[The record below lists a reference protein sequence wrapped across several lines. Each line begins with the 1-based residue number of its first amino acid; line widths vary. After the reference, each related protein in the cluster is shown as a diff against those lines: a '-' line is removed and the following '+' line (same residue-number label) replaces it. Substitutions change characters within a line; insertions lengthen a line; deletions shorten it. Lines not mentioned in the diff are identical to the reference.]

1 MFGEAKHPS
10 DRQWPCAA
18 ELAAAVAGASAGAD
32 HERLARLLA
41 RLVCGGAQR
50 DAWALPEAPL
60 ARRSAE
66 RAADT
71 PRQTKRLLMIPT
83 IEDVKA
89 AAKRI
94 EGIAFK
100 TPLIRNDVLDE
111 ITGAKVW
118 VKAENLQRGGAF
130 KMRGATNAIAA
141 LAPEVRAKG
150 VIAFSSGN
158 HAIAVSDGLE
168 DLRYQGD
175 DRDAVGCAEDKT
187 RHHAQPRREVVT
199 YDRVGESR
207 EEIGARL
214 AAEGGLSLIKP
225 FDDPFVLAGQ
235 GTAGLEIAERFRRT
249 LCSCPRA
256 AAAFDRHGAW
266 RCRRRACSRWSRRAR
281 RYSAHAGKRAPFSAT
296 RRASARSA
304 TACSPIRWARSPI
317 AIARERFERVFVV
330 SNEQVLR
337 AMKFAFLRLKL
348 VLEPSG
354 AASLAALLEGG
365 ADVRGQT
372 VAIIASGGNVD
383 VETFE
388 RALAA

>member
-1 MFGEAKHPS
+1 
-10 DRQWPCAA
+10 
-18 ELAAAVAGASAGAD
+18 
-32 HERLARLLA
+32 
-41 RLVCGGAQR
+41 
-50 DAWALPEAPL
+50 
-60 ARRSAE
+60 
-66 RAADT
+66 
-71 PRQTKRLLMIPT
+71 MIPT

-94 EGIAFK
+94 EGIAVK

-141 LAPEVRAKG
+141 LAPDVRAKG

-158 HAIAVSDGLE
+158 HAIAVATASKIFGIKATIVMPT
-168 DLRYQGD
+168 
-175 DRDAVGCAEDKT
+175 DAPKIKLDTT
-187 RHHAQPRREVVT
+187 RSLGATVVT

-214 AAEGGLSLIKP
+214 AAEGSLSLIKP

-235 GTAGLEIAERFRRT
+235 GTAGLEIAEQVSPDIVFVPASGGGLAAGTALALPDARVFAVEPEGHNDIQRT
-249 LCSCPRA
+249 LEA
-256 AAAFDRHGAW
+256 GAIQ
-266 RCRRRACSRWSRRAR
+266 RNPPGIRSICD
-281 RYSAHAGKRAPFSAT
+281 GLLTEQMGEIPF
-296 RRASARSA
+296 
-304 TACSPIRWARSPI
+304 
-317 AIARERFERVFVV
+317 AIARERFERVVVV
-330 SNEQVLR
+330 SNDAVLR

-365 ADVRGQT
+365 VEAHGQT